1 MAFDRQNIT
10 NQGMYLIRRL
20 GDGCRLSFTA
30 MFTEVAAI
38 TPAMMPTG
46 GGVTY
51 SQAKSDTDRFSE
63 GTMWNVSPV
72 KSHVSSGSTDLR
84 AVGKFQRTTAGTFV
98 MRSAYLFATLLDE
111 NNDIAKDGTGNP
123 LENILFAVASNDDES
138 VLQSDG
144 NNSLYVTFQL
154 VLTNGYSQIVI
165 VENGVATL
173 QDLENLQGSS
183 NIGKLSMKFDHVT
196 GDLQLFD
203 GDGNLI
209 DQANLPVGYGTGG
222 SGSGVVTV
230 NDDQMIHGRKVW
242 ISSVE
247 SSDPSC
253 TLYKIPG
260 GTSYAFVSG
269 YDADMERQVTISP
282 DSEQVIAYKEQV
294 KAFVI
299 GQVGGRLTV
308 TDTGLSYYAIRN
320 LMDSERLRRPFV
332 SDFFYVSEDRD
343 EDTPENIGQD
353 TTVCNL
359 SEITDGAVLASLWRG
374 YSRLA
379 LEDADVLSSIDSDP
393 DTARALAIKYPERL
407 DPAQFLIHP
416 IAVNPSDFRAIYTT
430 EDLVNIRTK
439 YQAISDVPVDTGNGN
454 TATLNTV
461 TRTRLLRVIKG
472 LYEKQVQNARVSYLL
487 SSKMYEA
494 STQVDANAHTVAI
507 DSSGITFGNR
517 GQQIKLSIDSESDGG
532 SQKLALSRVTGQDE
546 NIFAFIGDSGM
557 FGGAPLFSVRVA
569 AHAHYTSGTKNWL
582 LNELKCSDGFVAE
595 IAGQRYNSVQEP
607 VLDLDK
613 NDHLFVTCADNLN
626 LPQDMTHVVVDIM
639 GYMGCNDTPVDQFKH
654 VGCIVPF
661 NKDVHSQSV
670 NANRFGCEIDLT
682 IPLNGWVQSPVDN
695 VGDKPV
701 LSQRLPDVF
710 VVRAYA
716 ISFNKT
722 QIPDSIVPT
731 LLMYHPYVSNAI
743 TKNGAYMVDAVYDDG
758 STVMFEGL
766 PVVLEDGTRIFLEE
780 QSDSMAGGYYWYR
793 TRKLDEHNEPVVD
806 SHGNPVFMCISGK
819 YLDMEVV
826 EPEYEGMAFNVYGKV
841 PAGTAFYNTSSDS
854 PQYFIENIANDL
866 YAYIPK
872 LTTNYFYAFEDITQP
887 YGMRFTPI
895 TPEILLDAI
904 EHHYE
909 SKPSDV
915 SISNVPVFI
924 SGSSYQSCLSNGEL
938 CNVQTHSTPKSGLV
952 KKGWEDDPEDEH
964 RYSMVAVMLDAG
976 THPLQVV
983 PSSNLSVMEPEVGS
997 LVDTSND
1004 DPLRAFHRIEPFE
1017 VYAPYNHKAVCVNV
1031 NTLGT
1036 EAGEMS
1042 EGTYFSAT
1050 YESDDG
1056 TAWGYRP
1063 EGSDII
1069 QFIRKD
1075 MTSYTG
1081 EPVESVEVEETTV
1094 DRYFLIREG
1103 ESITSYAEPSDT
1115 STSAQLTIPG
1125 QVHVIKITS
1134 NGFARIESGVYVK
1147 LSDVELDATEEL
1159 WNNAQLPD
1167 MDRNYNFASRGG
1179 SVTVWSH
1186 VMRDGTLVGRSFTF
1200 TEGILYIAHVLFDD
1214 RDVGRVTYHGEQSAP
1229 ASTRYCDFSDFTYSY
1244 PDQVYDVLEPA
1255 VEESRTR
1262 SITPLQTTTMN
1273 EHTHTKALQLNADGT
1288 TERILI
1294 PHDTDFHIIGRY
1306 VTGED
1311 GDDPT
1316 PEPKPLYKI
1325 HISKDNRKDPS
1336 DYSVLDALSV
1346 SHGILRYAPCAIF
1359 VGTHAECEE
1368 KLTLI
1373 ESVKQNLAGTAQE
1386 DNTAYMMTSDPIDTS
1401 DTTYSVWINPEESSD
1416 ISDNRLKVIK
1426 DINLAL
1432 KDLSESTSVV
1442 NSLTERPQP
1451 LKVFDHL
1458 TQVQAITLMR
1468 TVQTSDYIPWKVR
1481 REGALHS
1488 DAFTNNYFIN
1498 QTKVLQGTDASD
1510 CANMLL
1516 HIKDPWGIGWRQTV
1530 ETLSRNAPITV
1541 YSRLPLEKAR
1551 SLMNKIYMYLRYE
1564 HDPDDSSLVE
1574 PYPYWCDA
1582 RFECPDSGIPA
1593 VTIPSTDYRVVLT
1606 SVEEGVTVEHLAQR
1620 LYASLRDTGEDLGE
1634 EYESYVERIREGVN
1648 NLPYVVFPHLRKD
1661 HAFVTKYWFENYDEK
1676 PCGTVVVMDNNE

>member
-20 GDGCRLSFTA
+20 GDGCHLSFTA

-51 SQAKSDTDRFSE
+51 DQAKNDTERFSE
-63 GTMWNVSPV
+63 GIMWNVSPV
-72 KSHVSSGSTDLR
+72 KNHTSGSGSTDLR
-84 AVGKFQRTTAGTFV
+84 AVGKFQRTTSGSFV

-111 NNDIAKDGTGNP
+111 NNDIAQDDTGTL

-144 NNSLYVTFQL
+144 NNSLFVTFQL
-154 VLTNGYSQIVI
+154 VLTNGFSQIVI

-173 QDLENLQGSS
+173 QDLENLQGS
-183 NIGKLSMKFDHVT
+183 NDLGKLSMKFDQVT

-203 GDGNLI
+203 GNGNLI
-209 DQANLPVGYGTGG
+209 DQANLPVGSGIGG

-242 ISSVE
+242 ISSLD

-253 TLYKIPG
+253 TLYKVPG
-260 GTSYAFVSG
+260 YDAYAFVSG
-269 YDADMERQVTISP
+269 YDESMEREALSNP
-282 DSEQVIAYKEQV
+282 NSEEVIAYKAQV
-294 KAFVI
+294 KAYAI
-299 GQVGGRLTV
+299 GQSKGLLTI
-308 TDTGLSYYAIRN
+308 TDTGRSYDAVRN
-320 LMDSERLRRPFV
+320 LMDYDKLRKPAL

-393 DTARALAIKYPERL
+393 DTARAMAIKYPERL
-407 DPAQFLIHP
+407 NPSQFLLPP
-416 IAVNPSDFRAIYTT
+416 IAVSPADFKAVYTT
-430 EDLVNIRTK
+430 EDLVNLRSK
-439 YQAISDVPVDTGNGN
+439 YQEISNVPVDIGNGS
-454 TATLNTV
+454 TATLSTV

-472 LYEKQVQNARVSYLL
+472 LYEKQVQNARVAYLL
-487 SSKMYEA
+487 SVNMYTA
-494 STQVDANAHTVAI
+494 STQVGTNAPNVAI

-517 GQQIKLSIDSESDGG
+517 GQHIKLSINSESDGG
-532 SQKLALSRVTGQDE
+532 TQKLALSRVTGQDE
-546 NIFAFIGDSGM
+546 KIFAFIGDSGM
-557 FGGAPLFSVRVA
+557 LGGAPLFSVRVA

-607 VLDLDK
+607 VLDIEK

-661 NKDVHSQSV
+661 NKTVHSQSV

-682 IPLNGWVQSPVDN
+682 IPLNSWVQTSVQGETQN
-695 VGDKPV
+695 T
-701 LSQRLPDVF
+701 PDVF

-716 ISFNKT
+716 ISFSQT
-722 QIPDSIVPT
+722 QIPDGVEPE
-731 LLMYHPYVSNAI
+731 LLTYIPYASNAI
-743 TKNGAYMVDAVYDDG
+743 TKNGAYMVDAVYNDG

-766 PVVLEDGTRIFLEE
+766 PVPLEDGTRIFLEE
-780 QSDSMAGGYYWYR
+780 QSTSTAGGYYWYR

-806 SHGNPVFMCISGK
+806 IHGNPVFMCISGK

-826 EPEYEGMAFNVYGKV
+826 EPEYEGTAFNVYCKV
-841 PAGTAFYNTSSDS
+841 PSGTAFYSTSSED
-854 PQYFIENIANDL
+854 PKYFIENIATDL

-872 LTTNYFYAFEDITQP
+872 VTTNDFYAFDDITQP

-895 TPEILLDAI
+895 TPEILLDTI
-904 EHHYE
+904 EDHYE
-909 SKPSDV
+909 SRPSDD

-924 SGSSYQSCLSNGEL
+924 SGSSYQSCLSDGEL

-952 KKGWEDDPEDEH
+952 KKGWEDDPEEEH
-964 RYSMVAVMLDAG
+964 RYSMVAVMLDTG
-976 THPLQVV
+976 MYPLQVV
-983 PSSNLSVMEPEVGS
+983 QTSNLSVMEPEVGS

-1017 VYAPYNHKAVCVNV
+1017 VYVPYNHKAVCVNV

-1036 EAGEMS
+1036 EPGEIH
-1042 EGTYFSAT
+1042 EGTYFSST
-1050 YESDDG
+1050 YESDDE
-1056 TAWGYRP
+1056 TAWGYCP
-1063 EGSDII
+1063 SGSDRIY
-1069 QFIRKD
+1069 FIRKD

-1081 EPVESVEVEETTV
+1081 EPVDIVEVEETPV

-1103 ESITSYAEPSDT
+1103 ESVQSYSEPSET
-1115 STSAQLTIPG
+1115 STSSQLTIPG
-1125 QVHVIKITS
+1125 QVHVVKITA
-1134 NGFARIESGVYVK
+1134 NGFARTESGVYVK

-1159 WNNAQLPD
+1159 QNNSQLPD
-1167 MDRNYNFASRGG
+1167 MDRNYNLDIRGG

-1186 VMRDGTLVGRSFTF
+1186 VMRDGTLVGRSFTY
-1200 TEGILYIAHVLFDD
+1200 TEGAVFLVRVLFDD
-1214 RDVGRVTYHGEQSAP
+1214 REVGMVTYEGTQEAP
-1229 ASTRYCDFSDFTYSY
+1229 DTTRYCDFSNFNYSH
-1244 PDQVYDVLEPA
+1244 PEQVYDVLEPT
-1255 VEESRTR
+1255 VEESRSR
-1262 SITPLQTTTMN
+1262 SITAVYTTTMN
-1273 EHTHTKALQLNADGT
+1273 VSSYIEALQLNTDGT
-1288 TERILI
+1288 TERIRI
-1294 PHDTDFHIIGRY
+1294 PHDTNFHIIGMY

-1311 GDDPT
+1311 EEPT
-1316 PEPKPLYKI
+1316 PEPKPLYAI
-1325 HISKDNRKDPS
+1325 QISTDNRQDTS

-1346 SHGILRYAPCAIF
+1346 SHGILRYAPCVIF
-1359 VGTHAECEE
+1359 VGTHSECED
-1368 KLTLI
+1368 KLALI
-1373 ESVKQNLAGTAQE
+1373 ESVKQSLYGTDKE
-1386 DNTAYMMTSDPIDTS
+1386 DNTDYTMDPDPIDTS
-1401 DTTYSVWINPEESSD
+1401 NTTYSVWIIPEEASD
-1416 ISDNRLKVIK
+1416 ISGNRMKVIH

-1432 KDLSESTSVV
+1432 KDITESTSVV
-1442 NSLTERPQP
+1442 NSLTERPQA
-1451 LKVFDHL
+1451 LKVFDNL
-1458 TQVQAITLMR
+1458 TSTQALTLMR
-1468 TVQTSDYIPWKVR
+1468 TVQTSDYIPWEVR
-1481 REGALHS
+1481 RESSLYP
-1488 DAFTNNYFIN
+1488 DAFTNKYFIK
-1498 QTKVLQGTDASD
+1498 QTKVLKAADASN
-1510 CANMLL
+1510 CADMLL
-1516 HIKDPWGIGWRQTV
+1516 HIKSPWGV
-1530 ETLSRNAPITV
+1530 EWKETMGILSSTAPITV
-1541 YSRLPLEKAR
+1541 YDRLPLEKAR
-1551 SLMNKIYMYLRYE
+1551 SLMLKIYMYLRYE
-1564 HDPDDSSLVE
+1564 HDPDEPSGDE

-1582 RFECPDSGIPA
+1582 IFECPDSGIPA
-1593 VTIPSTDYRVVLT
+1593 VTVPETDYRVVLT
-1606 SVEEGVTVEHLAQR
+1606 SVEEGVTVEDLAQS
-1620 LYASLRDTGEDLGE
+1620 LYSSLLNTGEDIDE
-1634 EYESYVERIREGVN
+1634 EYEDYVERIRGGVN

-1661 HAFVTKYWFENYDEK
+1661 HAFVTEYWFEDYEEV
-1676 PCGTVVVMDNNE
+1676 PRGTVVVIDNNE